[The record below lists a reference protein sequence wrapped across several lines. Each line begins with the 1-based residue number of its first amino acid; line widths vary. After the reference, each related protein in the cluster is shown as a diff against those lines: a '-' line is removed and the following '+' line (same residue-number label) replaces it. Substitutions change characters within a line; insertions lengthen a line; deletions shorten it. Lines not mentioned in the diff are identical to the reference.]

1 MLKKKYLPLVI
12 IFFMLACSSD
22 KEIDQPETK
31 KVVIPDPVIPTNTIP
46 KEFNSFNDINKTTS
60 FYNGLLSSYKSYTN
74 FNKFREM
81 MGSINNG
88 VVEHLSSAYSYIDFD
103 KDGDSDFIFASTS
116 YTIDNKYIYI
126 IENKGD
132 GVWSLFKKI
141 DGFVWPRKG
150 GVADFDNNGYLDFF
164 VADHGYE
171 AQGIPSLGAPLG
183 IVYFYK
189 DDAKLK
195 YIPNS
200 TAFNHT
206 ATAGDIDNDGD
217 TDIVT
222 IDNVYRNTNGE
233 FSKENNITIQQQNG
247 YYHAELMDLNNDGKL
262 DLVAGNSENYINGN
276 GIRNYT
282 RIFWNNGDGKFRYE
296 NATELP
302 LPNVIN
308 TFGMVDDIDFLDFNN
323 DGKMDIILNRSA
335 AIPGINGYYIQFLQN
350 NGDKTFKEVSEERI
364 SNYKFSTTNQFIWF
378 VWIRL
383 LDLNKDNKLD
393 IIVREGA
400 APGSVPEIEKEWYWI
415 NDGNNNYQLKNN

>member
-1 MLKKKYLPLVI
+1 
-12 IFFMLACSSD
+12 
-22 KEIDQPETK
+22 
-31 KVVIPDPVIPTNTIP
+31 
-46 KEFNSFNDINKTTS
+46 
-60 FYNGLLSSYKSYTN
+60 
-74 FNKFREM
+74 
-81 MGSINNG
+81 
-88 VVEHLSSAYSYIDFD
+88 
-103 KDGDSDFIFASTS
+103 
-116 YTIDNKYIYI
+116 
-126 IENKGD
+126 
-132 GVWSLFKKI
+132 
-141 DGFVWPRKG
+141 
-150 GVADFDNNGYLDFF
+150 

-222 IDNVYRNTNGE
+222 IDNIYRNTNGE